1 MITRP
6 RLRLSIPILIF
17 VAAISLFPRASG
29 GQENSCTFSGYLWG
43 TGARASFEVYALS
56 EETTVLFSW
65 PGGGADFWVKA
76 TDKDKKEP
84 LIDQSLT
91 KGDLLTL
98 KGSGIYYFEIYS
110 KWGTGCWKATVGKN
124 K

>member
-1 MITRP
+1 M
-6 RLRLSIPILIF
+6 RLRLSILTLIF
-17 VAAISLFPRASG
+17 IAATFFFPRTGG
-29 GQENSCTFSGYLWG
+29 GQENPCAFSGYLWG

-56 EETTVLFSW
+56 QETTVLFTW

-76 TDKDKKEP
+76 TDKDKKEI
-84 LIDQSLT
+84 LIDQSLS
-91 KGDLLTL
+91 KGDILTL
-98 KGSGIYYFEIYS
+98 KGSGIYYLEIYS